1 MDNEEKGYTEN
12 FLFLVTIGCRP
23 IFPLNVIDCGHR
35 TCQILFVVF
44 NTWCLKRSIISVLQ
58 YVTFNLLYLMSVP
71 FHASAVGMV
80 KGLVLPVSL
89 SVVLY

>member
-1 MDNEEKGYTEN
+1 MDNEEKGYTVN

-44 NTWCLKRSIISVLQ
+44 NSWCLK
-58 YVTFNLLYLMSVP
+58 
-71 FHASAVGMV
+71 
-80 KGLVLPVSL
+80 
-89 SVVLY
+89 